1 MRDSGTACAKPG
13 EQAQRLAQHASDRLR
28 NPTVFGRSGRQS
40 VKYLNL
46 SLARCDSGRAESRYS
61 PNPADSS
68 DARRLSIWANGTRGR
83 VPCAILLAGDMQG
96 AGTRAIAAPIA
107 PTHSHQRQKWGRA
120 GETGPCGSSFRAFA
134 RTAGPKLAK
143 VCVLTPTL
151 ELDSQVPFRKHQVD
165 CLRLWRLSSPWILK
179 RILLAILSIRAG
191 AKRARGLSRSP
202 LDGGFG

>member
-1 MRDSGTACAKPG
+1 MRFGACCGRP
-13 EQAQRLAQHASDRLR
+13 LAQLGGFLGCEAAQHLGKWHKGAGALR
-28 NPTVFGRSGRQS
+28 HF
-40 VKYLNL
+40 
-46 SLARCDSGRAESRYS
+46 A
-61 PNPADSS
+61 
-68 DARRLSIWANGTRGR
+68 RGR
-83 VPCAILLAGDMQG
+83 HAG
-96 AGTRAIAAPIA
+96 AGTRAIAARIA
-107 PTHSHQRQKWGRA
+107 PRPSHQRQKWGRA
-120 GETGPCGSSFRAFA
+120 GETGPCGSSSRAFA

-151 ELDSQVPFRKHQVD
+151 ELDSQMPFRKHQVD